1 MGRKTDIAER
11 ESFAYQRELGMHDSV
26 SDEHIVARRMGFYD
40 GYRKAETDIREN
52 LMKRLNEEIER
63 LDAARVAKDDESY
76 DIDSYETGCI
86 SGIKMAMDFIKSM

>member
-11 ESFAYQRELGMHDSV
+11 EAYAYQRELGMHDSI

-40 GYRKAETDIREN
+40 GYRKAERDIREN

-63 LDAARVAKDDESY
+63 LDEH
-76 DIDSYETGCI
+76 DSYESGCI
-86 SGIKMAMDFIKSM
+86 CGIKMVMDYVKSM